1 GQDDLIFDGTSF
13 VINKDGNIAL
23 QAPSFKEDV
32 YYAEYEAE
40 QQAYKVATVTPVL
53 DTMAEIYQGLVL
65 ATRDYIQRSG
75 FPGVILGLSGGIDS
89 ALTLAIAVDAIGA
102 DKVQAV
108 MMPYT
113 YTAQISV
120 EDAAAQAK
128 NMGVTFGIAEIN
140 PIVNGF
146 MQTLYPFFGDSPAD
160 TTEENLQARSR
171 GTLSMALSNKF
182 GNLV

>member
-1 GQDDLIFDGTSF
+1 IWSLTTVQQLSQLNIETALVLNASPYEVGKPQHRLTTMSELAKQLHINLVYANQVGGQDDLIFDGTSF

-40 QQAYKVATVTPVL
+40 QQAYKIATVTPVL

-89 ALTLAIAVDAIGA
+89 ALTDRKSTRLNSSHVKISYAVFCL
-102 DKVQAV
+102 K
-108 MMPYT
+108 
-113 YTAQISV
+113 
-120 EDAAAQAK
+120 
-128 NMGVTFGIAEIN
+128 
-140 PIVNGF
+140 
-146 MQTLYPFFGDSPAD
+146 
-160 TTEENLQARSR
+160 
-171 GTLSMALSNKF
+171 
-182 GNLV
+182 